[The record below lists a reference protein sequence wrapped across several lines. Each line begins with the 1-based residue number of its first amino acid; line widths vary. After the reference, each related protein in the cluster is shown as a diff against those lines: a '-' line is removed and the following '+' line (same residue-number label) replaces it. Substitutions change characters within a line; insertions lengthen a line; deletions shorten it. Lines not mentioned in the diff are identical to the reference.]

1 MVGENW
7 GLKLVKP
14 QLDNQTWFGNSSKQ
28 SGKNWDLTLSRIAI
42 GWSDPVWKF
51 IQTVGENWGLK
62 LVKPQLDNQTWFG
75 NSSKQ
80 SGKNWDLTLSRIAIG
95 WSDPVWKFIQTMS
108 HREVVVAEIVAGP
121 HALDSCECMN
131 IEGAMRA
138 SIEVVVALSAGSEC
152 TRIPY
157 FRLSYLVVLT
167 TCFWSLAHLVGLSNA
182 LDHFGQTTLSQSSIR
197 LCGTIRSMVR
207 PMDKPKVFVTRFP
220 PIPGLISFSET
231 FLALAIQN
239 SLFPGFDTITDLGDS
254 ARGVHSP
261 G

>member
-42 GWSDPVWKF
+42 GWSDPVWNLSPNGLRGDLTWELPKLQIGWF
-51 IQTVGENWGLK
+51 QRFGISVQTAANRVVSTVWNLSPNRLRGDLTWDYPSCKSGGFNGLES
-62 LVKPQLDNQTWFG
+62 Q
-75 NSSKQ
+75 SKQ
-80 SGKNWDLTLSRIAIG
+80 VEGCLI
-95 WSDPVWKFIQTMS
+95 
-108 HREVVVAEIVAGP
+108 EVVVAGAIAGP

-131 IEGAMRA
+131 IEDAMRA
-138 SIEVVVALSAGSEC
+138 SLRWLLLCLLGRSALASHTLG
-152 TRIPY
+152 
-157 FRLSYLVVLT
+157 
-167 TCFWSLAHLVGLSNA
+167 LAI
-182 LDHFGQTTLSQSSIR
+182 SQ
-197 LCGTIRSMVR
+197 CGITGSMVR
-207 PMDKPKVFVTRFP
+207 PMDKPK
-220 PIPGLISFSET
+220 
-231 FLALAIQN
+231 N